1 MPSSKN
7 QKKTF
12 QKVVVIFS
20 AIAFF
25 GSTGLMAANLLTG
38 NSTSPQ
44 TEPATEAEAIQNELA
59 TQEEG
64 FAAVVEREPDNEF
77 ALTRLVELRLQ
88 MQKFEE
94 TIEPLQQL
102 VELNPENQQAL
113 QALAAV
119 QIQTGNYEG
128 AIAPLEELV
137 ELNPE
142 ATELQA
148 QLDQIKE
155 QIKAQESGEATTPES
170 EP

>member
-1 MPSSKN
+1 MSSSKN
-7 QKKTF
+7 QKKPL
-12 QKVVVIFS
+12 QKFIIIFS

-25 GSTGLMAANLLTG
+25 GSTGLMAANLFTG
-38 NSTSPQ
+38 SSPTSQ
-44 TEPATEAEAIQNELA
+44 TEQPTEAEAIQNELA

-88 MQKFEE
+88 MQKFEAA
-94 TIEPLQQL
+94 IEPLQRL

-113 QALAAV
+113 QLLAAA

-128 AIAPLEELV
+128 AIAPLEQLV

-142 ATELQA
+142 ATELKA
-148 QLDQIKE
+148 QLE
-155 QIKAQESGEATTPES
+155 QIKAQESGETTTPES
-170 EP
+170 NP

>member
-7 QKKTF
+7 QKKPL
-12 QKVVVIFS
+12 QKFIVVFM
-20 AIAFF
+20 AISFF

-38 NSTSPQ
+38 NSTTSQ
-44 TEPATEAEAIQNELA
+44 TEQPTEAEAIQNELA

-64 FAAVVEREPDNEF
+64 FAAVLEREPDNEF

-88 MQKFEE
+88 MQKFEAA
-94 TIEPLQQL
+94 IEPLQKL
-102 VELNPENQQAL
+102 VELNPENQEVL

-128 AIAPLEELV
+128 AIAPLEKLV

-142 ATELQA
+142 ATELKD
-148 QLDQIKE
+148 QLELIKE
-155 QIKAQESGEATTPES
+155 QIKAQESGETTTPES
-170 EP
+170 NP